1 VSKRVGLI
9 ERGWLQYAERVL
21 PKNAPKIQIQES
33 RRVWYASAA
42 HMLEAI
48 STAVGPDSVSEDEGI
63 AILAG
68 VQDELDAHIAAVLGG
83 RR

>member
-1 VSKRVGLI
+1 MRKTGLI

-21 PKNAPKIQIQES
+21 PKNAPKIQVQES

-42 HMLEAI
+42 HLFSAL
-48 STAVGPDSVSEDEGI
+48 TDAVGPDDVSEDAGMDIME
-63 AILAG
+63 G
-68 VQDELDAHIAAVLGG
+68 VQAELDAHVRDVLAG